1 MIRELRIRRRHMEEK
16 WFLLFRGG
24 WLGAW
29 ISRRWVN
36 KQKGEVK
43 DMIFIC
49 QIAIA
54 KTSFMS
60 KHHLPQT
67 NIPTIPTNFPL
78 IKTKIKRELNPYS
91 IFLLAHQLPFPLWSN
106 SSFPTF
112 ACVPLAS
119 VLKFTTNLQDWA
131 AVWLYSTQILK
142 PWGMME
148 FWDLPH

>member
-1 MIRELRIRRRHMEEK
+1 MEEK

-29 ISRRWVN
+29 ISRKWVN

-67 NIPTIPTNFPL
+67 NIPTLPTNFPL
-78 IKTKIKRELNPYS
+78 IKTKLKRELNPYS
-91 IFLLAHQLPFPLWSN
+91 IFLLAPQLPFPLWSN

-112 ACVPLAS
+112 ACASSFCSKVHNQPSRLGCSLA
-119 VLKFTTNLQDWA
+119 L
-131 AVWLYSTQILK
+131 LYSNLEAMRHDGVLRSTSL
-142 PWGMME
+142 E
-148 FWDLPH
+148 